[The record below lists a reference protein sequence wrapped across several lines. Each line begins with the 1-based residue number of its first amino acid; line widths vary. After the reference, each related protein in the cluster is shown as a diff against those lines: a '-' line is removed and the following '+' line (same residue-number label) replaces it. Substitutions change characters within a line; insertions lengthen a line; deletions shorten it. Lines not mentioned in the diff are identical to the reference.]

1 MNQPPKPP
9 IPGNLPPTPA
19 PAASA
24 PLMLDEFRDPAWGA
38 EKLKSV
44 SIMRKFTK
52 QELEHIYSQGE
63 VRTFKPKSYAVIE
76 GEPTRGLFIILKGN
90 VSIYKSDE
98 TGKTMHRIAMLEE
111 GSNFGELSLFDPAPR
126 AATVA
131 AESICHMFYLDIAK
145 FESSISA
152 FGPEACVRF
161 YRTCAEELAAR
172 FRILNADYINS
183 QQLLW
188 KHALRKVDETAAA
201 AAGAGAAVEEGSTFD
216 VES

>member
-1 MNQPPKPP
+1 MDQPPKPP
-9 IPGNLPPTPA
+9 VPPNLPPTPA
-19 PAASA
+19 APAAA

-52 QELEHIYSQGE
+52 QELEQIYSQGE

-90 VSIYKSDE
+90 VSVYKSDE
-98 TGKTMHRIAMLEE
+98 SGKTMHRIALLEE
-111 GSNFGELSLFDPAPR
+111 GSHFGELSLFDPAPR

-131 AESICHMFYLDIAK
+131 AESICHMFYLDISK
-145 FESSISA
+145 FESALNA

-183 QQLLW
+183 QQTLW
-188 KHALRKVDETAAA
+188 KHALRKVDEKAAGSEGAAA
-201 AAGAGAAVEEGSTFD
+201 TVTEGSTFD